1 MASRAFYMKQFY
13 FSLCFFLF
21 LNTIYS
27 QNSVDN
33 QAFFSKLDSIQGYKN
48 LAILNGVAYRENFR
62 TINEKHP
69 YFNGRE
75 FQLGSLVYDDEN
87 FSNILLR
94 YDIYQDIL
102 IATIKRSGE
111 EVFIIEL
118 ITDLVDSFSIGKH
131 EFDNL
136 RSVEGDGD
144 PGFYEVLYS
153 YDCLKVY
160 KKERTKPL
168 DKRDRSVVYYEFEEL
183 STEYFVSTP
192 NSFFEPGLSNLKDRY
207 PDHKDA
213 LNDFFRSNR
222 SQRRSNY
229 EVFLRDLG
237 KLLEEFDCATT
248 KNQN

>member
-1 MASRAFYMKQFY
+1 MKQFY
-13 FSLCFFLF
+13 LCLCFFF
-21 LNTIYS
+21 SLNIFYS
-27 QNSVDN
+27 QSSANN

-48 LAILNGVAYRENFR
+48 LAILNGISYRENFR

-75 FQLGSLVYDDEN
+75 FQLGSLVYDDEE

-131 EFDNL
+131 EFENL
-136 RSVEGDGD
+136 RSVEDGGD

-153 YDCLKVY
+153 YDCMKIY

-168 DKRDRSVVYYEFEEL
+168 DKRDRSVVYYEFEKL
-183 STEYFVSTP
+183 STEYFISDS
-192 NSFFEPGLSNLKDRY
+192 NSLLEPDLSDLKYRY
-207 PDHKDA
+207 PDQKDR

-237 KLLEEFDCATT
+237 NLIEEFDCKTK
-248 KNQN
+248 KNQS